1 VSARR
6 RTSTRPT
13 RTRRPARRGEFDLIR
28 ALAARLPQGSGV
40 LLGPGDDAALLAPR
54 PGRELC
60 ATTDAFV
67 IGVHVPGSTPPRAI
81 GRRLAAAN
89 LSDLAAMAA
98 APRWALLSLGLS
110 EERDDAWVLELERGL
125 GEALA
130 EHGAAVV
137 GGNVS
142 RTPGADWMSV
152 TLLGDVERGRAWT
165 RYGARPGDRI
175 AITGHPGRAGAAI
188 HTGALAFDEP
198 LATTFRPLRAAF
210 LEPAS
215 RIELAGALSAAGA
228 VVAAIDLS
236 DGVSSDLAHLCEAS
250 GIGAVIDET
259 AWPDDPVLAE
269 AARLQLFQAI
279 AGGGW
284 QRASARRAS
293 FRPAP
298 RALARALRAL
308 RLGASDDYEL
318 LLAVDPDAV
327 ERARGVAA
335 EHGVPLSFIGTCT
348 DAPGILLLEAADGRT
363 SAIENAGWDHRGRQ
377 R

>member
-6 RTSTRPT
+6 RTAARPARSR
-13 RTRRPARRGEFDLIR
+13 RTARRGEFDLIR

-54 PGRELC
+54 PGRELV

-67 IGVHVPGSTPPRAI
+67 TGVHIPESTPPRAI

-98 APRWALLSLGLS
+98 EPRWALLSLGLS
-110 EERDDAWVLELERGL
+110 EQRDDAWVLELERGL

-142 RTPGADWMSV
+142 RTKGSDWMSV

-188 HTGALAFDEP
+188 RTGALGFDGS
-198 LATTFRPLRAAF
+198 LATTFRALRASF
-210 LEPAS
+210 LEPSS
-215 RIELAGALSAAGA
+215 RIALAGALSAAGA

-250 GIGAVIDET
+250 GIGAVIED
-259 AWPDDPVLAE
+259 ASWPDDPVLAE
-269 AARLQLFQAI
+269 AARLLLFQES

-284 QRASARRAS
+284 QRASARRAA

-298 RALARALRAL
+298 RALARTLRAL

-318 LLAVDPDAV
+318 LLAVDPDTV
-327 ERARGVAA
+327 ESARAVAA
-335 EHGVPLSFIGTCT
+335 AHSVPLTFIGTCT
-348 DAPGILLLEAADGRT
+348 DAPGMLLLDGADGRT
-363 SAIENAGWDHRGRQ
+363 SAIEPAGWDHRGRQ